1 MVALD
6 KDHPYHRRK
15 TPEELLAEIK
25 QAERGKLKLFVGAAP
40 GVGKSYKMLQ
50 DAYDLRKEGH
60 DVVIGLI
67 ETHKRKETESMI
79 KDLEIIPLKKLEYK
93 GKTFKELDVEAILKR
108 NPTFVVID
116 ELAHSNIPGSK
127 HIKRYMDVEE
137 ILDVGINVLSAV
149 NIQHL
154 ESVNDIVHQITNVAV
169 RERIP
174 DTFVQKAHEI
184 QLIDVTP
191 ETLRKRLEDGK
202 IYAPEKI
209 KQSLNNFF
217 TNANLS
223 ALRELSL
230 REVANDVDERIDQV
244 NNKENEGPLGVYER
258 ILVCVHYGPTAEKLI
273 RRGWRMA
280 NRLKADLYILNV
292 KQSDT
297 KQLSQEEREKDE
309 FWKVLANQFNAT
321 FIQKDA
327 NGRKPAKVIVD
338 IAKNYKVTQILLGQS
353 ARTRWEEIKKGSIVN
368 MIMRETLNIDLHI
381 VSDGRM

>member
-1 MVALD
+1 ME

-15 TPEELLAEIK
+15 TPEQLLAEIK

-50 DAYDLRKEGH
+50 DAYDLRKEGY

-67 ETHKRKETESMI
+67 ESHKRKETESMI

>member
-1 MVALD
+1 MD